1 MFTLLVS
8 WLLVACVPGLL
19 MLAALGL
26 GRLEKELAHESVT
39 ATDVAAFLEQ
49 AEALDMRTLARE
61 GMPEALEYLHRRQAL
76 QVADPPR
83 RCRPPGGIA
92 PRQFLP
98 GTSPA
103 STRRVCP
110 RDIHTHSRDNPQFK
124 ATRRVLACQSCVA
137 LARWTLWPT
146 FSLG

>member
-39 ATDVAAFLEQ
+39 AADATEFLEQ
-49 AEALDMRTLARE
+49 AEALDIRTLARE

-76 QVADPPR
+76 QVADPPSPGPPAGR
-83 RCRPPGGIA
+83 HRPETISARDFAGLYEAGLPTRYA
-92 PRQFLP
+92 HAFARQ
-98 GTSPA
+98 
-103 STRRVCP
+103 ST
-110 RDIHTHSRDNPQFK
+110 I
-124 ATRRVLACQSCVA
+124 
-137 LARWTLWPT
+137 
-146 FSLG
+146 

>member
-39 ATDVAAFLEQ
+39 PTDVAVFLEQ

-61 GMPEALEYLHRRQAL
+61 GMPEALEYLHRREAL
-76 QVADPPR
+76 QVADPMPPVPPAGKH
-83 RCRPPGGIA
+83 RPE
-92 PRQFLP
+92 
-98 GTSPA
+98 T
-103 STRRVCP
+103 
-110 RDIHTHSRDNPQFK
+110 
-124 ATRRVLACQSCVA
+124 VLARDFANLYDVGLPTRYTHAFARQS
-137 LARWTLWPT
+137 TI
-146 FSLG
+146 